1 MSIFILEYKQGR
13 GTQESGRRAVVGTRG
28 RATRGGGG
36 GGGGAR
42 PDGRLQT
49 QRVEGN
55 SSKSSFHD
63 GQLGHA
69 LPSLRTQGDILQS
82 AFTLP
87 LEA

>member
-28 RATRGGGG
+28 KGGA

-69 LPSLRTQGDILQS
+69 LPTLRTQGDILQS